1 MSGERTEMRRPAVKI
16 AAAMMPAAEMV
27 SAATM
32 MPTAMMAAAPAATVT
47 ASMTASVTTT
57 ASRNGKVRHEQ
68 RCRKNNDGHSQ
79 SEFRHGASDHCWA
92 ASLTARG

>member
-1 MSGERTEMRRPAVKI
+1 MRRPAVKM

-47 ASMTASVTTT
+47 ASMTASMTTT
-57 ASRNGKVRHEQ
+57 ASRNGKVRHGQ
-68 RCRKNNDGHSQ
+68 HRCEDNRGNSQ
-79 SEFRHGASDHCWA
+79 CD
-92 ASLTARG
+92 L